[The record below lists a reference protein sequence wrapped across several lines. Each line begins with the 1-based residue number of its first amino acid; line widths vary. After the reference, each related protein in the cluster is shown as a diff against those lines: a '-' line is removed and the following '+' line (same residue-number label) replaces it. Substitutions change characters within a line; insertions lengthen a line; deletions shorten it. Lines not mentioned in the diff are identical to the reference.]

1 MIQEAL
7 AQRVLEA
14 ALETGG
20 DFSELFMEDTE
31 THSISML
38 NGTVENAAYRRRTGA
53 GVRVLKGEQ
62 SAYAYTADTSEAALL
77 EAARGAAA
85 VLEGKKGKYKL
96 GIIPCSAGVFPRLI
110 ERDADSAK

>member
-1 MIQEAL
+1 MIQEAI
-7 AQRVLEA
+7 AQRVLDA

-38 NGTVENAAYRRRTGA
+38 NGTVENATYRRRTGA

-62 SAYAYTADTSEAALL
+62 SAYAYTADPSEAALL
-77 EAARGAAA
+77 VAARGAAA
-85 VLEGKKGKYKL
+85 ALEGK
-96 GIIPCSAGVFPRLI
+96 
-110 ERDADSAK
+110 

>member
-1 MIQEAL
+1 MIQEAI
-7 AQRVLEA
+7 AQRVLDA

-38 NGTVENAAYRRRTGA
+38 NGTVENATYRRRTGA

-62 SAYAYTADTSEAALL
+62 SAYAYTADTSEAALVGGGPWGGCGAGG
-77 EAARGAAA
+77 EENPRSRGGRHQAAGR
-85 VLEGKKGKYKL
+85 LW
-96 GIIPCSAGVFPRLI
+96 PRDPL
-110 ERDADSAK
+110 